1 MSTLLSHHKLTLAP
15 AIALLLAGC
24 TTVGPDFVDLEPDAP
39 AEWSQ
44 SVEQGLQTT
53 PNELVEWWRV
63 FNDPVLNE
71 LVEVA
76 RKQNYGLEIAGLR
89 VLEARAQLGIATG
102 SQYPQTQIATGAA
115 TRISPAENTGAT
127 SDFWQHNLGATVS
140 WEIDFW
146 GRFRRGIESADAA
159 YMASMAAYDQ
169 ALVLLTAAVADSYAV
184 IRTTEEQLRI
194 AHENLKIQKRSYDIA
209 AVLFRNGAA
218 SELDMQQA
226 ETLLLATQATIPDLE
241 STLKQARN
249 ALSILLAQQPGSVED
264 MLKGSQGI
272 VPLPEDVSVGF
283 PADMLRRRPDVRQ
296 AELLAMA
303 QNARIGLAKADLYP
317 SFSLT
322 GSIGLSATGSDAD
335 FGDLFSSD
343 ALTISVGPSFVWPF
357 LNYGRIKNNVRVQ
370 DARLQQSLVNYRET
384 VLQAARE
391 TEDAMAAYIGTREQT
406 IILEKTV
413 TSAKRSNKLSMLR
426 YKEGYA
432 DYQRVL
438 NSQQSLFTQQQRY
451 VSTLGGGFRSLVALY
466 QALGGG
472 CESRDGL
479 AYIDA
484 ETARQMQQRTDWGGL
499 IETTESGTTDTNID
513 NEYEQA
519 EAE

>member
-1 MSTLLSHHKLTLAP
+1 MNRLFIHHKLILLP
-15 AIALLLAGC
+15 AITLVMSGC
-24 TTVGPDFVDLEPDAP
+24 TVGPDFVKPELEAP
-39 AEWSQ
+39 PEWSQ
-44 SVEQGLQTT
+44 RVEQGLETT

-102 SQYPQTQIATGAA
+102 LQYPQTQVATGAA

-194 AHENLKIQKRSYDIA
+194 AHENLKIQKRSYEIA

-249 ALSILLAQQPGSVED
+249 AVSILLAQQPGTVED

-272 VPLPEDVSVGF
+272 VPLPDDVSVGF

-322 GSIGLSATGSDAD
+322 GSIGLSATGSNAD

-391 TEDAMAAYIGTREQT
+391 TEDAMAAYIGTRAQA

-472 CESRDGL
+472 WERRDGL

-519 EAE
+519 ETE